1 VASQIA
7 FVTCGKFPH
16 GTDDDRLAIPHLEAL
31 GYTVA
36 TPLWNDPDVEWT
48 SFALVVLRSTW
59 DYYYYPNVQQFI
71 GWLKRLDA
79 LHVPLRNEVDTVL
92 WNLDKRYLREF
103 EKAGIRII
111 PYVILE
117 PGQAVNLRA
126 LLDAQG
132 WPRAVVKPPISAGAY
147 QTLLTSR
154 DEADAHQAHLESI
167 LLDRG
172 ALVQPFIPQIQS
184 DGEWSLFY
192 FNREYS
198 HAIIK
203 RPNSGDFRIQ
213 GGEVAPTH
221 PTGSILAEAAKVMEQ
236 VAGPLL
242 YARVDG
248 IVIDGQ
254 LWLMELELAEPGLF
268 LAHDDGAPERFARAI
283 HLEIVA
289 ALER

>member
-1 VASQIA
+1 MASQIA
-7 FVTCGKFPH
+7 FVTCSKNPH
-16 GTDDDRLAIPHLEAL
+16 GTDDDRLAIPPLEAL

-36 TPLWNDPDVEWT
+36 TPLWNDPDVDWT
-48 SFALVVLRSTW
+48 AFALIVLRSTW
-59 DYYYYPNVQQFI
+59 DYYTNVQQFI
-71 GWLKRLDA
+71 DWLKRLDA
-79 LHVPLRNEVDTVL
+79 LRVPVRNEVDTVL

-103 EKAGIRII
+103 EKAGVRII
-111 PYVILE
+111 PTVILE
-117 PGQAVNLRA
+117 PGQAINLRA

-132 WPRAVVKPPISAGAY
+132 WPHAVVKPTISAGAY

-154 DEADAHQAHLESI
+154 DEADAHQSYLESI

-184 DGEWSLFY
+184 EGEWSLFY

-198 HAIIK
+198 HAVIK

-213 GGEVAPTH
+213 GGEIAPAH
-221 PTGSILAEAAKVMEQ
+221 PTGNILAEAAKVLEQ

-248 IVIDGQ
+248 IVIDGE
-254 LWLMELELAEPGLF
+254 LWLMELELAEPRLF
-268 LAHDDGAPERFARAI
+268 LAQGDRAPERFAHAV
-283 HLEIVA
+283 HAEIVA